1 MSSKLDFGIAKFAML
16 AIVVGL
22 VIGTTSMINPVAA
35 DKDNAREGLDRAD
48 ENVHENAPEND
59 VTYHEG
65 QCQGGHSS
73 TVLDSLGGCDADI
86 ITDPGNSDDNRQDE

>member
-1 MSSKLDFGIAKFAML
+1 MSSKLDLGIAKFML

-73 TVLDSLGGCDADI
+73 TVLDSLGGCDADF
-86 ITDPGNSDDNRQDE
+86 ITDPGNSDDHRQDN